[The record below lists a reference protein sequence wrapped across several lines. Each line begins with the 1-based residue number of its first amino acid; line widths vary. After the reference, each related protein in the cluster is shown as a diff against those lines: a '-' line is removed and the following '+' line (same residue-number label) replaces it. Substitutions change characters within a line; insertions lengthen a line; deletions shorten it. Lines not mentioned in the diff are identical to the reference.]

1 MKNLLNPYL
10 SEPNNYALFFC
21 LVRPQSGRYGHFS
34 QASPNSQILKAPNRN
49 VIPLCTFSET
59 SQRRLTAHN
68 SDKTRDGN
76 SMSRQN
82 PKMVTVS
89 ESVIRPQYVFNFIAE
104 ELTAGR
110 KPGSPPTKIS
120 QDTLNRA
127 KCFVDY
133 TETHKEIAMETG
145 KLQFSSVQYLARPV
159 FSTTF
164 LT

>member
-1 MKNLLNPYL
+1 MHYSFVLSDHNQAGMGIFHKLLPTHKY
-10 SEPNNYALFFC
+10 S
-21 LVRPQSGRYGHFS
+21 
-34 QASPNSQILKAPNRN
+34 I
-49 VIPLCTFSET
+49 ET
-59 SQRRLTAHN
+59 SFHSARSPKVHNVDSLPTTAT
-68 SDKTRDGN
+68 KL
-76 SMSRQN
+76 
-82 PKMVTVS
+82 KMAIQCPAKIQKWWPFQKVS
-89 ESVIRPQYVFNFIAE
+89 SALYVFNFIAE

-145 KLQFSSVQYLARPV
+145 ELQFSAVQYLASPV